1 MRNKIVGSATVKPNI
16 KVNGTLELYVREKS
30 LVGLRVGVDALE
42 EATMIPQSSLW
53 PSRYRLSHLDSFAL
67 LEELVV
73 LFLSLMLIIRSEA
86 QWNVLVETGPFY
98 LRSSKSCSVRLSK
111 PGCWKEISDW
121 DLYFE
126 LYTLT
131 RSVRCCS
138 LGRSLIYFA

>member
-1 MRNKIVGSATVKPNI
+1 M
-16 KVNGTLELYVREKS
+16 
-30 LVGLRVGVDALE
+30 
-42 EATMIPQSSLW
+42 
-53 PSRYRLSHLDSFAL
+53 
-67 LEELVV
+67 V

-111 PGCWKEISDW
+111 PGCWKEISAW
-121 DLYFE
+121 DLSFE